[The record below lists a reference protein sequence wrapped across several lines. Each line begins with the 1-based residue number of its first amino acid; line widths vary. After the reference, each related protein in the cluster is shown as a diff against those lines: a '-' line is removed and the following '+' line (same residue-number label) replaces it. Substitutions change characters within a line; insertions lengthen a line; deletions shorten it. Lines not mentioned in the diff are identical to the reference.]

1 VPTSYRSRALKIQSL
16 ARSVV
21 PLKTAEQAQVYFH
34 RSRTEKVFVD
44 SRGAVVNDLAEAG
57 PGRRLSWEQLPAP
70 P

>member
-1 VPTSYRSRALKIQSL
+1 MQQL
-16 ARSVV
+16 ARPVV
-21 PLKTAEQAQVYFH
+21 PLKEAEQAQVYFH
-34 RSRTEKVFVD
+34 CSRTKKVFVD